1 MAYTT
6 IDGDIS
12 DFFDSSPSL
21 TKEFRTDRLR
31 GYLLAT
37 GHADVEVRNA
47 VLKWQEY
54 KFQRADRTWERFR
67 LTPAGLAAVKELR
80 SRLH

>member
-1 MAYTT
+1 MTYSA

-12 DFFDSSPSL
+12 DFFDSSASL
-21 TKEFRTDRLR
+21 DQEFETDRLR

-37 GHADVEVRNA
+37 GHEDLDVRDAVVR
-47 VLKWQEY
+47 WQEY
-54 KFQRADRTWERFR
+54 KFQRADRTWEHFR

-80 SRLH
+80 SRRH